1 MSQIGEE
8 SGSKTKYQI
17 ILLNNLNERALTAHH
32 NHTTASHQGVTKTL
46 GALRAQYIVLL
57 ARTNLIR

>member
-17 ILLNNLNERALTAHH
+17 ILLNNLNETALRAHH
-32 NHTTASHQGVTKTL
+32 NHTTASHQGAL

>member
-8 SGSKTKYQI
+8 SRSKTKYQI
-17 ILLNNLNERALTAHH
+17 ILLNNLNETALRAHH
-32 NHTTASHQGVTKTL
+32 NRKTVSHQGVTKTL
-46 GALRAQYIVLL
+46 GALTAQYIVLL